1 MDARRKNPPI
11 VLVALAIIGAA
22 ITAYFVLRKQ
32 PEAPPPAPVAQQ
44 APPAP
49 KEEPL
54 PPVDQSDARIR
65 QLLAGT
71 SAKLAPFLEQTG
83 LLERWV
89 QVANALAEDRSPREP
104 LSFLAPKRP
113 FMVKTEAAGSPRR
126 RAGPEGRSMRSAR
139 EQVFLDPRSYE
150 RYDVF
155 GDVVSSVDA
164 KAFANVVHELHP
176 LLQGAYRALGYATGD
191 VDQLASR
198 ALQRIVQAP
207 VVDGQIELKPA
218 GALYKYAD
226 QKLESLGAVEK
237 HLLRMGPANEKKI
250 QQKAAEIADALGLP
264 KVATKQP

>member
-11 VLVALAIIGAA
+11 LLVALAIVGAGIA
-22 ITAYFVLRKQ
+22 AYFALRK
-32 PEAPPPAPVAQQ
+32 PEAPPAPPPVAQQ

-71 SAKLAPFLEQTG
+71 SAKLAAFLDQTG

-89 QVANALAEDRSPREP
+89 QVANAIAEDRSPREP

-113 FMVKTEAAGSPRR
+113 FTVQQK
-126 RAGPEGRSMRSAR
+126 R
-139 EQVFLDPRSYE
+139 EHAFVDPRSYE

-155 GDVVSSVDA
+155 AGVVASVDA

-207 VVDGQIELKPA
+207 VVEGRIELKPA

-226 QKLESLGAVEK
+226 EKLESLGAVEK

>member
-1 MDARRKNPPI
+1 MEARRKNPPL
-11 VLVALAIIGAA
+11 VLVAVAIVGAA

-54 PPVDQSDARIR
+54 PSVDQSDARIR
-65 QLLAGT
+65 ELLAGT
-71 SAKLAPFLEQTG
+71 SAKLAPFLEQKG

-113 FMVKTEAAGSPRR
+113 FTVQHK
-126 RAGPEGRSMRSAR
+126 R

-155 GDVVSSVDA
+155 AGVVSSVDA
-164 KAFANVVHELHP
+164 KALANVVRELHP

-207 VVDGQIELKPA
+207 VADGRIELTPA

>member
-1 MDARRKNPPI
+1 MDAGRKNPPLW
-11 VLVALAIIGAA
+11 LVAVAIVGAG
-22 ITAYFVLRKQ
+22 IVAYFALRK
-32 PEAPPPAPVAQQ
+32 PEAPPPPPPVAQQ

-65 QLLAGT
+65 ELLAGT
-71 SAKLAPFLEQTG
+71 SAKLAPFLDQKG

-113 FMVKTEAAGSPRR
+113 FTVQQK
-126 RAGPEGRSMRSAR
+126 R
-139 EQVFLDPRSYE
+139 ERTFVDPRSYE

-155 GDVVSSVDA
+155 ADVVSSVDA

-176 LLQGAYRALGYATGD
+176 LLQAAYRALGYATGD

-198 ALQRIVQAP
+198 SLQRLVQAP
-207 VVDGQIELKPA
+207 VAEGRIELKPA

-226 QKLESLGAVEK
+226 EKLESLGPVEK

-250 QQKAAEIADALGLP
+250 QRKAAEIADALGLP